1 MRVQVC
7 SDLHLERHPHSL
19 ENAGADLLVL
29 SGDITAAKF
38 LATRD
43 RYTQTDSLRFNAFR
57 QFFDEVSERFAKVIY
72 VSGNHE
78 FYGFRWRE
86 THLVYQ
92 EFFKD
97 YPNIHYLEQDYLDIG
112 DVRVLGGTLWTD
124 MNGRDPATIR
134 EAEHVMNDYKHI
146 VDDIR
151 GFTKLRATTTAI
163 HHSQTLN
170 KFSELAHNHSKVI
183 VCSHHAPSPRSIDP
197 QYAHETHINGA
208 YMSELESFILARPQ
222 IKLWT
227 HGHMH
232 SPSDY
237 HIGECNV
244 VANPRGYVGYEAR
257 ALRWTG
263 QECVVEV

>member
-7 SDLHLERHPHSL
+7 SDLHLERDPHQL

-38 LATRD
+38 LVDRN
-43 RYTQTDSLRFNAFR
+43 RYTQTDSSRFNSFR
-57 QFFDEVSERFAKVIY
+57 QFFDEVSERFAKVVY

-86 THLVYQ
+86 THQVYQ
-92 EFFKD
+92 EFFAD

-112 DVRVLGGTLWTD
+112 DVRVVGGTLWTD
-124 MNGRDPATIR
+124 LHGHQPATVQVV
-134 EAEHVMNDYKHI
+134 ASYMNDYRHI
-146 VDDIR
+146 VDDTR
-151 GFTKLRATTTAI
+151 GYSKLRPTTTAI
-163 HHSQTLN
+163 HHSQTLT
-170 KFSELAHNHSKVI
+170 KFGELVEGHPKVI
-183 VCSHHAPSPRSIDP
+183 VCTHHAPSARSIDP
-197 QYAHETHINGA
+197 KYAHDYELNGA
-208 YMSELESFILARPQ
+208 YMSELDKWVMARPQ

-237 HIGECNV
+237 QIGDCRV
-244 VANPRGYVGYEAR
+244 VANPRGYIGYEPR